1 MISIPNAG
9 LSALAALCLA
19 VQAPC
24 QTQTETPWMNL
35 FNGKDLNRLSYVK
48 ENWRADSGMI
58 VGKAKS
64 SYNNFCHTTR
74 KFSDFSLSIRAR
86 LWETSTAYINSG
98 IQYRSAFIDS
108 GKHSLKGYQMDI
120 GDGYNGSMYP
130 EGGYPAGA
138 KNVSPSPACRAEAVA
153 KANQWCHYLITA
165 DGQKIRHEMNGILC
179 AEYTGTQADG
189 YIGMQLHFTDIVM
202 EVNFKDVFIRPL
214 NNSFAIPDSL
224 STYLNADYTSKTAS
238 RISLAGGAS
247 RSYPLRLQGNTL
259 TVSPLFRGADGTVH
273 VSLSDP
279 SGRTRFSRSIVAD
292 GELPLAVGLPDFGA
306 GNLLLRVGRGPKAY
320 AGVVRAAN

>member
-1 MISIPNAG
+1 MISNSGSGRA
-9 LSALAALCLA
+9 ALAALCLA
-19 VQAPC
+19 VAPTLA
-24 QTQTETPWMNL
+24 QTDTAWMSL

-74 KFSDFSLSIRAR
+74 KFSDFALSIRAR

-108 GKHSLKGYQMDI
+108 SRHSLKGYQMDI

-138 KNVSPSPACRAEAVA
+138 GSVSPSAACRTDA
-153 KANQWCHYLITA
+153 KAKTNQWCHYLITA
-165 DGQKIRHEMNGILC
+165 NGNKIRHEMNGILC
-179 AEYTGTQADG
+179 AEYNATVLDG

-202 EVNFKDVFIRPL
+202 EVNFKDVFIKPL
-214 NNSFAIPDSL
+214 NGSFTIPDSMRV
-224 STYLNADYTSKTAS
+224 TLNADYTQKGGTRLARTFRARPAS
-238 RISLAGGAS
+238 AFPAGGFPMVDA
-247 RSYPLRLQGNTL
+247 
-259 TVSPLFRGADGTVH
+259 
-273 VSLSDP
+273 
-279 SGRTRFSRSIVAD
+279 SGRFLNSRPIVAD

-306 GNLLLRVGRGPKAY
+306 GTPMYGIPVGR
-320 AGVVRAAN
+320 VR